1 MRKAKSLRN
10 IIVVLVSNLKPGETV
25 KIYEDPWTQ
34 KKLEGEAKLI
44 ERLQQDSDRE
54 YWLVEFTDSHERHPR
69 WIKKKTSTSPTEE
82 LYDENV
88 DFDKL
93 LEQCDWDKERFEAKL
108 AQIEK
113 TLPKTTGITSG
124 TGKFWYRFNEW
135 KREADYVSEHH
146 SEGSKPKTI
155 CSKLQDAIEEEQKA
169 VDEYEELWK
178 ELDRLG
184 QKGYATGIIR
194 IAEEERSHRDTLKR
208 IKEVMCP

>member
-1 MRKAKSLRN
+1 
-10 IIVVLVSNLKPGETV
+10 VSNLKPGETV

-44 ERLQQDSDRE
+44 ERLQEESDRE

-69 WIKKKTSTSPTEE
+69 WIKKLAVGPISEAERARARE
-82 LYDENV
+82 LHFRGPQE
-88 DFDKL
+88 
-93 LEQCDWDKERFEAKL
+93 
-108 AQIEK
+108 
-113 TLPKTTGITSG
+113 LPKDW
-124 TGKFWYRFNEW
+124 GKTARSSLCQ
-135 KREADYVSEHH
+135 R
-146 SEGSKPKTI
+146 
-155 CSKLQDAIEEEQKA
+155 LQDFIDEEQKA